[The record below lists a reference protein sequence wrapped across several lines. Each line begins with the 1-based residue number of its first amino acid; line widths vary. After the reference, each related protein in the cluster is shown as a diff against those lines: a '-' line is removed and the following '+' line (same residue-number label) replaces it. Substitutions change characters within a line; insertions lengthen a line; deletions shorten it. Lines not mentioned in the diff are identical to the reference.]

1 MKTSTFRRVL
11 MALVLALATL
21 LASSGMSEPVLAASK
36 KVVCVQKSKKQAAR
50 SKKAKA
56 AKITKKSKK
65 AKSTKKKS
73 SKKTSAKKQ
82 TARVRSSIKPAAKA
96 KSYANQ
102 NVAGMYGNGRD
113 FKFSIKGKQ
122 ITGHYDAQMS
132 MQLVRLIN
140 KYRTS
145 HRRAALATT
154 RTLTKAA
161 MTRSREIT
169 VVFNHERPNGTS
181 CFTVS
186 SAVSGENIAA
196 GYTNAQ
202 RFMNGWKNSPSHKAN
217 MLNGSFKAIGISVF
231 AVKTAYGY
239 TYFAVQNFG
248 R

>member
-36 KVVCVQKSKKQAAR
+36 NVVCVQNSKKQATR
-50 SKKAKA
+50 SKKVKA

-73 SKKTSAKKQ
+73 SKKPSAKKQ

-122 ITGHYDAQMS
+122 ITGHYDA
-132 MQLVRLIN
+132 
-140 KYRTS
+140 
-145 HRRAALATT
+145 
-154 RTLTKAA
+154 
-161 MTRSREIT
+161 
-169 VVFNHERPNGTS
+169 
-181 CFTVS
+181 
-186 SAVSGENIAA
+186 
-196 GYTNAQ
+196 
-202 RFMNGWKNSPSHKAN
+202 
-217 MLNGSFKAIGISVF
+217 
-231 AVKTAYGY
+231 
-239 TYFAVQNFG
+239 
-248 R
+248 